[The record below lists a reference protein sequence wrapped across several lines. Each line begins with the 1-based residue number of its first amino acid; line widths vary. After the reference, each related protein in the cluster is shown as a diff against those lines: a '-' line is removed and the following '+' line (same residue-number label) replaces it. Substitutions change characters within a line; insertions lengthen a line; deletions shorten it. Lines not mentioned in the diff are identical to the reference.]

1 MLDFSEVAFWL
12 ILCTL
17 KPDLPLDALL
27 SAQIYG
33 KSVLLYHLFK
43 NTLLRDGERKR
54 GGNGLYMAGFE
65 PMNSRSHGM
74 RLTIGQLPLPQG
86 FNG

>member
-1 MLDFSEVAFWL
+1 MLDFSAVAYWL
-12 ILCTL
+12 ILAHQSL
-17 KPDLPLDALL
+17 IYPLML

-54 GGNGLYMAGFE
+54 GGNGLHMAGFK
-65 PMNSRSHGM
+65 PMNSRSHGV